1 MNTFISLMLFAFIFI
16 LSTKFGTI
24 YENIVLQSTLH
35 KHIKSAITWMTWLI
49 WEFIMWKWLY
59 LYDVC
64 TTKVLFIWVS
74 CKRKKC
80 VMKIQLNFF
89 LFFMQISHIL
99 QCQHI
104 LNNDHIFLIELK
116 SAESIIMCISM
127 YIITRNIYM
136 LLPSYLLLKR
146 YIPKF

>member
-1 MNTFISLMLFAFIFI
+1 MLFAFIFI
-16 LSTKFGTI
+16 LSTKFDTI

-35 KHIKSAITWMTWLI
+35 KHIKSAIMWLI
-49 WEFIMWKWLY
+49 WELIMWSDCIY
-59 LYDVC
+59 MMY
-64 TTKVLFIWVS
+64 VLQKFSS
-74 CKRKKC
+74 CEFHVKEKNVQWKF
-80 VMKIQLNFF
+80 NWNF
-89 LFFMQISHIL
+89 LFFMQISHIW

-116 SAESIIMCISM
+116 SAESM

-146 YIPKF
+146 YILKF

>member
-35 KHIKSAITWMTWLI
+35 KHIKSAITWLI
-49 WEFIMWKWLY
+49 WELIMWSDCIYMMYALQKFSSY
-59 LYDVC
+59 EFHV
-64 TTKVLFIWVS
+64 KEKNVLWKFNWI
-74 CKRKKC
+74 
-80 VMKIQLNFF
+80 FF
-89 LFFMQISHIL
+89 LFFMQTSHIW